1 MPDDCLFFPKIRRR
15 KQYRTN
21 RDGEYYASYR
31 EYRQE
36 IREDCLGYCVYCD
49 CHENEMRGHTV
60 MEIDH
65 FRPRGKFPELAN
77 NPYNLVWSCASCN
90 SNKSNHWPALGTNDT
105 FVGNE
110 GFIDPFEKNRSGYF
124 KVRSDGFIIPLNPPA
139 KYMEKRLLFNES
151 TPKSKRQLRYQAHKV
166 IPMLE
171 REIAKLEQPNSL
183 SNEQAIILLSAL
195 RESKANHQA
204 LLDFSLR
211 DE

>member
-1 MPDDCLFFPKIRRR
+1 MPTDCLFFPNLKRR
-15 KQYRTN
+15 KQYCTN
-21 RDGEYYASYR
+21 REGEYYAGYR

-36 IREDCLGYCVYCD
+36 IRQDCRGHCVYCD
-49 CHENEMRGHTV
+49 CHENELSGQTGMH
-60 MEIDH
+60 IDH
-65 FRPRGKFPELAN
+65 FRPKEKFPELAN
-77 NPYNLVWSCASCN
+77 NPHNLVWSCAGCN
-90 SNKSNHWPALGTNDT
+90 RQKSDYWPALGTNDT
-105 FVGNE
+105 FVGNK
-110 GFIDPFEKNRSGYF
+110 GFIDPFKENRSAYF
-124 KVRSDGFIIPLNPPA
+124 KVLSDGSIIPLKPPA
-139 KYMEKRLLFNES
+139 EYMEKLLVLNNS
-151 TPKSKRQLRYQAHKV
+151 TPKTKRKLRYQAHKV

>member
-1 MPDDCLFFPKIRRR
+1 MPADCLFFPKLRRR

-36 IREDCLGYCVYCD
+36 IRQDCLGRCVYCD
-49 CHENEMRGHTV
+49 CHENEMRGQTV

-65 FRPRGKFPELAN
+65 FRPRGNVPELAN
-77 NPYNLVWSCASCN
+77 NPHNLVWSCASCN

-110 GFIDPFEKNRSGYF
+110 GFIDPFEENRSDYF
-124 KVRSDGFIIPLNPPA
+124 KVRSDGSIIPLKPPA
-139 KYMEKRLLFNES
+139 EYIKTLLLLNRS
-151 TPKSKRQLRYQAHKV
+151 TPKDRRRSRYKAYLL
-166 IPMLE
+166 IPQFE
-171 REIAKLEQPNSL
+171 EAITTLEQPNNL
-183 SNEQAIILLSAL
+183 SNEQVTILLSTLQQA
-195 RESKANHQA
+195 KANHQA

-211 DE
+211 DD